1 MSKILLGTILIT
13 LAGITA
19 AYAGILV
26 KAPEIDPSSAIT
38 AITLLLGGL
47 TVIRGRKSGK

>member
-1 MSKILLGTILIT
+1 MSKILLGTILIA
-13 LAGITA
+13 LSGITA
-19 AYAGILV
+19 AFAGIRV
-26 KAPEIDPSSAIT
+26 APEIDPSSALT